1 MEKLFESWMMSNK
14 QIIQGDLVDFLKKVF
29 FAYVVNAYAIFLNKG
44 FSIDNVLNGLI
55 DFNLAFVI
63 NFDRYTCL
71 TRTELSKLPG
81 NV

>member
-1 MEKLFESWMMSNK
+1 MSNK
-14 QIIQGDLVDFLKKVF
+14 QKIEGDLVDFLKVI
-29 FAYVVNAYAIFLNKG
+29 FANVGMLLPLLNKE
-44 FSIDNVLNGLI
+44 FSIDNTLNALI
-55 DFNLAFVI
+55 GFNLAFVI